1 MNLVHSHIN
10 RTVTNDTNTG
20 LEAMR
25 LIPLPYSEYIRH
37 FSNQTRKYASRCVV
51 VNSDRAD
58 TAPVGLLGLANIIR
72 PALIC
77 YAARFWVGTGF
88 KMYIVPTP
96 L

>member
-1 MNLVHSHIN
+1 MILVYSHIN
-10 RTVTNDTNTG
+10 RTVRNDTNTG

-37 FSNQTRKYASRCVV
+37 FSNQTGKYASRCVV
-51 VNSDRAD
+51 VSSDRAD
-58 TAPVGLLGLANIIR
+58 TAPVGLLGLAKIIG
-72 PALIC
+72 PALIH
-77 YAARFWVGTGF
+77 YAARCWEGTGL